1 MRECGTILRMVLSI
15 DIPPQTEARLRKQAE
30 AAGKDVSAY
39 VSDLIEQ
46 AAAKPSLDEL
56 LASVRKQFE
65 LSGVSEEQ
73 LIEDITQAQ
82 AEYRTE
88 KKKTA

>member
-1 MRECGTILRMVLSI
+1 MLRMVLSI
-15 DIPPQTEARLRKQAE
+15 DIPPQTEARLRKQAQ
-30 AAGKDVSAY
+30 AAAKDVNTY

-65 LSGVSEEQ
+65 LSGTSDEQ
-73 LIEDITQAQ
+73 LVQDISRAK
-82 AEYRTE
+82 AEYHLGKREDSSCGTP
-88 KKKTA
+88 